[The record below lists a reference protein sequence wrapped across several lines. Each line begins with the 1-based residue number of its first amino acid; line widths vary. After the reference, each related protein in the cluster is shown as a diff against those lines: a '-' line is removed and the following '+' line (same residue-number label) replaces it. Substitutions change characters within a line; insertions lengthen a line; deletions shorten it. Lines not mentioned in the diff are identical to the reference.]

1 MSSKGNHGKDQSDQ
15 PPLILTML
23 CEGFV
28 LHGSI
33 DNAKA
38 IRIEGSIIGDIKQA
52 ESVVIGKTGIVRGN
66 INANTLIVFGHIEGN
81 VNASES
87 VSIKESGKIVGDLI
101 TKKLSTDQGAM
112 YEGVTIMSAPPT
124 IEDNS

>member
-1 MSSKGNHGKDQSDQ
+1 MNSKGKHGKDQPDQ
-15 PPLILTML
+15 PPPMLTMI

-52 ESVVIGKTGIVRGN
+52 DSVVIGKTGIVRGN
-66 INANTLIVFGHIEGN
+66 INANTLIVFGYIEGN
-81 VNASES
+81 VKALES

-112 YEGVTIMSAPPT
+112 YEGVTTMPTPPL
-124 IEDNS
+124 